1 MRMKN
6 RFPLFIAVTAM
17 ILTTFLVVSPVS
29 AQVADGTYEVNYE
42 MKEDGTA
49 NTSIADGYF
58 VKPANVT
65 VENGTYHVQF
75 TVTGSNYIKSLT
87 VPGSSI
93 EIVSDDTENETRTYR
108 FTANDLS
115 QPLDM
120 DMNIIVPDMYD
131 MTHTAQAV
139 FDVSGLPE
147 AEAGAT
153 AEQESEENN
162 DTEEAAAA
170 GETVENPPTG
180 DSSSIGLYAL
190 LMLGSGAALFAI
202 WKLRPARN

>member
-1 MRMKN
+1 MKN

-75 TVTGSNYIKSLT
+75 TVTGIEYIESLT

-93 EIVSDDTENETRTYR
+93 EIVSEDTENDTRTYK
-108 FTANDLS
+108 FSVNDLS
-115 QPLDM
+115 QSIDM
-120 DMNIIVPDMYD
+120 DMDIIVPDMYD

-139 FDVSGLPE
+139 FDISGLPDAGAAAE
-147 AEAGAT
+147 QGSDENEDEAGA
-153 AEQESEENN
+153 S
-162 DTEEAAAA
+162 

-180 DSSSIGLYAL
+180 DSSSMGLYAL
-190 LMLGSGAALFAI
+190 LMIGSGVALFAI
-202 WKLRPARN
+202 WKLRPARD